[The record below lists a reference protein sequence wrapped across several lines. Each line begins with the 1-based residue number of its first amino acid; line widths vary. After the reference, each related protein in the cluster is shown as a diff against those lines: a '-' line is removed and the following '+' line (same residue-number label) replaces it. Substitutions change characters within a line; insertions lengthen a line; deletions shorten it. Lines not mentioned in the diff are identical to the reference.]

1 MKKLL
6 VKSSDE
12 EVIKEAKTMHAELV
26 DKPEPL
32 VNVETKEDE
41 EKAVKL
47 AEKNKRIFVQCKD
60 WKIIPLEN
68 LIAKCRGKTELIAV
82 VKSADE
88 AKLALETM
96 ELGADGVLL
105 ETNDVK
111 EFMKALQ
118 LTKEKGMKIS
128 LEEAEVTKI
137 EPLGKGSRA
146 CIDTCS
152 MMREG
157 QGMLVGSSS
166 QGMVLVQAEVAKN
179 ELAAPRPFRVN
190 AGAVSLYTMSPE
202 GKTNYIEEI
211 KAGRNVMLVDR
222 EGNTEGS
229 IVGRSKIEVRP
240 LILVEVESKG
250 KKAVVI
256 LQNAETIR
264 IVTKE
269 GSVPVT
275 ELKKGDKILAHFEE
289 GGRHFGTLI
298 KDETIVEQ

>member
-6 VKSSDE
+6 VKSNDE
-12 EVIKEAKTMHAELV
+12 EVIKEAKTMHAEV
-26 DKPEPL
+26 IDKVEPL

-41 EKAVKL
+41 EKAVKF
-47 AEKNKRIFVQCKD
+47 AENNKRLFVHCMD

-88 AKLALETM
+88 AKLAFETM
-96 ELGADGVLL
+96 EVGADGVLL
-105 ETNDVK
+105 ETDDVT
-111 EFMKALQ
+111 EFMKALK
-118 LTKEKGMKIS
+118 LTNEKGMEIS

-137 EPLGKGSRA
+137 GSLGKGSRS

-152 MMREG
+152 MMKEG

-166 QGMVLVQAEVAKN
+166 HGMILVQAEVAKN

-211 KAGRNVMLVDR
+211 KAGNSVMLVDR
-222 EGNTEGS
+222 DGNTESS

-240 LILVEVESKG
+240 MILVEVESNG
-250 KKAVVI
+250 RKAVAI

-264 IVTKE
+264 IVTKD

>member
-6 VKSSDE
+6 VKSNDE
-12 EVIKEAKTMHAELV
+12 EVVKEAKTMHAEV
-26 DKPEPL
+26 IDKVEPL
-32 VNVETKEDE
+32 VTVETKEDE

-47 AEKNKRIFVQCKD
+47 AENNERLFVHCND

-96 ELGADGVLL
+96 EVGADGVLL
-105 ETNDVK
+105 ETDDVR
-111 EFMKALQ
+111 EFMKALK
-118 LTKEKGMKIS
+118 LTNEKGMEII

-137 EPLGKGSRA
+137 EPLGKGSRS

-152 MMREG
+152 MMKEG

-166 QGMVLVQAEVAKN
+166 QGMILVQAEVAKN

-211 KAGRNVMLVDR
+211 KAGNSVMLVDR
-222 EGNTEGS
+222 DGNTESS
-229 IVGRSKIEVRP
+229 IVGRSKIEIRP
-240 LILVEVESKG
+240 MVFVEVESNG
-250 KKAVVI
+250 RKAVAI

-264 IVTKE
+264 IVTKN

-275 ELKKGDKILAHFEE
+275 ELKKGDKILTHFEE